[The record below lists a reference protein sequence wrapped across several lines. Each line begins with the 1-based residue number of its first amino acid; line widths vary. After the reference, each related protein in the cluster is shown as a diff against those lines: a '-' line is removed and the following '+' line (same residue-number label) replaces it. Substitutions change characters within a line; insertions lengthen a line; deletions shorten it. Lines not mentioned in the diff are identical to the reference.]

1 MKEFLIIFAATLIY
15 NILNGLASIFIAK
28 GLITRGAFFDAT
40 RNVVNIL
47 ILSIVILEVKQNYY
61 LLIPLFFGY
70 FIGMIISGI
79 IVNYMKI
86 GDITITAFINGDKNI
101 ARTFAETL
109 SEHNIMNTSFIGT
122 GSKSKTVAVVIIAKR
137 KKEEKVVKHIRE
149 LAKSF
154 DLNVKITVSETAE
167 WRK

>member
-1 MKEFLIIFAATLIY
+1 MYEFLIIFSATLFY

-28 GLITRGAFFDAT
+28 GLITRGAFFDAL
-40 RNVVNIL
+40 RNVINIL
-47 ILSIVILEVKQNYY
+47 ILSIVILEVKGNYY

-70 FIGMIISGI
+70 FIGMIISGL
-79 IVNYMKI
+79 IVNYLKI
-86 GDITITAFINGDKNI
+86 GEVTITAFVNGDKNL
-101 ARTFAETL
+101 ARTFAEVL

-122 GSKSKTVAVVIIAKR
+122 GSKSKTIAIVIISKR

-154 DLNVKITVSETAE
+154 DLNVKITISETAE